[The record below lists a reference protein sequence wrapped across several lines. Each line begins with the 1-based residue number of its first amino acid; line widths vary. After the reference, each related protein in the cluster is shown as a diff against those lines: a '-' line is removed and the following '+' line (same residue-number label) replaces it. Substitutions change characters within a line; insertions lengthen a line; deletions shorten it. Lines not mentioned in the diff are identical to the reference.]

1 MREAD
6 GEGGPCPECAIVRGG
21 AAPGGAPV
29 LRRGPFVVHPR
40 PEPSPVPGWFVVAP
54 VRHVEQVDALG
65 PDEQRALGPLLAD
78 LAAALRAETPCE
90 KVYVSV
96 FAEVLP
102 HLHVHVIARPPGLPA
117 DERGPRL
124 FASERRADE
133 AERAGL
139 ARRVHAR
146 LAPHSDPAPD
156 AGRVGFRRW
165 RAVLLSAI
173 VCPGAGQL
181 AQKRYGP
188 GLALLLGSL
197 GLVAVL
203 LVKVAREATARM
215 PKDPSTLDPLF
226 AFDLAAE
233 IQRANA
239 GFFAAITFG
248 LVLLWVVGMVD
259 AWRAQR

>member
-1 MREAD
+1 MREA
-6 GEGGPCPECAIVRGG
+6 GGPASPCPECAIVRDG

-40 PEPSPVPGWFVVAP
+40 PEPAPVPGWFVVAP

-65 PDEQRALGPLLAD
+65 PDEQRALGPLLAEV
-78 LAAALRAETPCE
+78 AAALRAETPCE

-96 FAEVLP
+96 FAEALP
-102 HLHVHVIARPPGLPA
+102 HLHLHVIARPPGLPA
-117 DERGPRL
+117 HERGPRL

-133 AERAGL
+133 EERAGL

-146 LAPHSDPAPD
+146 LGPQSDRTADP
-156 AGRVGFRRW
+156 GRLGFRRW
-165 RAVLLSAI
+165 RAVLLSAV

-188 GLALLLGSL
+188 GLGLLFGSL

-203 LVKVAREATARM
+203 LVKVAREAAARM
-215 PKDPSTLDPLF
+215 PTDASALDPLF

-248 LVLLWVVGMVD
+248 LLLLWVVGIVD

>member
-6 GEGGPCPECAIVRGG
+6 GAGGPCPECAIVQG

-29 LRRGPFVVHPR
+29 LRRGPFVVHAR
-40 PEPSPVPGWFVVAP
+40 PEPSPVPGWLVVAP

-65 PDEQRALGPLLAD
+65 PDEQCALGPLLAEV
-78 LAAALRAETPCE
+78 AAALRAETPCE

-102 HLHVHVIARPPGLPA
+102 HLHLHVIARPPGLPA
-117 DERGPRL
+117 QERGPRL

-133 AERAGL
+133 AGRAEL

-146 LAPHSDPAPD
+146 LARSSDPGLE
-156 AGRVGFRRW
+156 AGRVGLRRW
-165 RAVLLSAI
+165 RAVLLSAV

-188 GLALLLGSL
+188 GLGLLLGSL

-203 LVKVAREATARM
+203 LGKVAREAAARM
-215 PKDPSTLDPLF
+215 PTDPSALDPLF
-226 AFDLAAE
+226 AFDLAAQ

-239 GFFAAITFG
+239 GFFGAITFG
-248 LVLLWVVGMVD
+248 LLLLWVVGIMD
-259 AWRAQR
+259 AWRSQR